1 MIVESPDNRIDWI
14 VPATPADD
22 GAAQQ
27 PTTAELAARE
37 RARQKALADT
47 LLGGSVLT
55 LEDNGRDPYNAI
67 GRRPR

>member
-1 MIVESPDNRIDWI
+1 MIVENPDNRIDWI
-14 VPATPADD
+14 VPATPTDD
-22 GAAQQ
+22 AASRA

-37 RARQKALADT
+37 RARQKQLADT
-47 LLGGSVLT
+47 ILGGSVLT